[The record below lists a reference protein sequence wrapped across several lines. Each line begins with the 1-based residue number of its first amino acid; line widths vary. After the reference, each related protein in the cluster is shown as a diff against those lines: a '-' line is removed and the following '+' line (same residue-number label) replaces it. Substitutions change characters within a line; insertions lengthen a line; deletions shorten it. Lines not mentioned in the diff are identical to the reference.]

1 MTGAQSTGRPALGA
15 VVAAVVLVGLNLRGP
30 LVAVPPVAGAVRA
43 DLGIS
48 APQLGLLT
56 SIPVLCFGLGAP
68 LALVVVRRLG
78 AERAVLVCLAGIV
91 AGALL
96 RSTGG
101 FGVALAATV
110 LLGLAITVGNVAVPV
125 LIRADVAPR
134 GRGMVTGLYSSGLN
148 TGTMLTSVGTAPLAE
163 LIGWRGATAAWDVL
177 ALVAIAYW
185 LVLLRGRRR
194 EVLPLA
200 APEPPAAARRDLA
213 DALPWLLAVTFS
225 AQAFSYYGLTAWLPS
240 LLSDELGLPASGAGD
255 ASAIFQIAG
264 LLGSTLVPVATAR
277 IGPRRT
283 LLAVGVLWVVL
294 PIGLLLAPGLFA
306 LWSVVGGAAQGG
318 GFSAIFAILVVAA
331 RDERHS
337 AFLSAFVQGVGYVVA
352 AAAPTLVGAL
362 HAGTGGWTA
371 PLAAIVVSTSL
382 FLVVGGFAAVSA
394 ARRTPS

>member
-1 MTGAQSTGRPALGA
+1 
-15 VVAAVVLVGLNLRGP
+15 
-30 LVAVPPVAGAVRA
+30 
-43 DLGIS
+43 
-48 APQLGLLT
+48 
-56 SIPVLCFGLGAP
+56 
-68 LALVVVRRLG
+68 
-78 AERAVLVCLAGIV
+78 
-91 AGALL
+91 
-96 RSTGG
+96 
-101 FGVALAATV
+101 
-110 LLGLAITVGNVAVPV
+110 V

-134 GRGMVTGLYSSGLN
+134 GRAMVTGLYSSGLN

-163 LIGWRGATAAWDVL
+163 MIGWRGATAAWDVL
-177 ALVAIAYW
+177 ALVAAVYW

-200 APEPPAAARRDLA
+200 AAEPRAAARRDLA

-240 LLSDELGLPASGAGD
+240 LLADELALPASGAGD

-294 PIGLLLAPGLFA
+294 PIGLLLAPQLFA

-362 HAGTGGWTA
+362 HAGSGGWTA
-371 PLAAIVVSTSL
+371 PLTAIVVSTAL
-382 FLVVGGFAAVSA
+382 FLVVGGFAAESA